1 MLMNVM
7 MEIRDQEMVAV
18 MHVEQKED
26 GHVVEEHLGWK
37 MCALRNAVI
46 GGVLP
51 VLWRQR
57 PLGWS
62 MLPDG
67 EFDRRKLLD
76 PPVLRRPSRGP
87 SPARA

>member
-46 GGVLP
+46 GDISIENIAMMVTKLVEMVVAVLA
-51 VLWRQR
+51 LKRQ
-57 PLGWS
+57 
-62 MLPDG
+62 
-67 EFDRRKLLD
+67 E
-76 PPVLRRPSRGP
+76 
-87 SPARA
+87 